1 MKFRKLVCVDETKI
15 NEKGIEQLREL
26 AEDVV
31 VYHDQPTSSEVIERV
46 KDADAILV
54 SWRTEIDQNIID
66 SAAELKYIGMAC
78 TLFDE
83 DSANVDIA
91 TAKKREIPVKGIR
104 DYGDPGVAEFIISEL
119 IQLLNGYGNCQW
131 REIPRELTNLKI
143 GIIGMGV
150 TGKLLADC
158 LKPFNCDRYYFSR
171 SRKPEAE
178 NDGIKFLELE
188 ELLETC
194 DVLSFHIPRDALKLQ
209 ECDFQTLGDGKIL
222 IHTSLGLP
230 FSEKALKKWLKN
242 DNNFA
247 IFDGDGGKELSEEIR
262 DRKNVIF
269 HDKSAGWS
277 IQTQE
282 RLSQKVIDNI
292 KEFQNNNS

>member
-31 VYHDQPTSSEVIERV
+31 VYHDRPTSSEVIERV
-46 KDADAILV
+46 KDADAIIV

-91 TAKKREIPVKGIR
+91 TAKKRGIPVKGIR

-119 IQLLNGYGNCQW
+119 IQLLNGYGICQW
-131 REIPRELTNLKI
+131 REIPREITDLKI

-178 NDGIKFLELE
+178 NDGIKYLE
-188 ELLETC
+188 
-194 DVLSFHIPRDALKLQ
+194 
-209 ECDFQTLGDGKIL
+209 
-222 IHTSLGLP
+222 
-230 FSEKALKKWLKN
+230 
-242 DNNFA
+242 
-247 IFDGDGGKELSEEIR
+247 
-262 DRKNVIF
+262 
-269 HDKSAGWS
+269 
-277 IQTQE
+277 
-282 RLSQKVIDNI
+282 
-292 KEFQNNNS
+292 